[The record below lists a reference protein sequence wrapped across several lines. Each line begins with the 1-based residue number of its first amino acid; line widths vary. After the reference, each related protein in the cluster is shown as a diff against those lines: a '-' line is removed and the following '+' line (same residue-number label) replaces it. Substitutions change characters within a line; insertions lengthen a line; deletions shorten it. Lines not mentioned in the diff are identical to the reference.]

1 MCTIY
6 RELGIRKDEKKKEGK
21 VNRKNKEKTKN
32 KIHIDENMI
41 KFNSYV
47 LYKNSTYWNFIIM
60 LAVKKWSNSIE
71 K

>member
-1 MCTIY
+1 MGYQSSWALPYIEVCIHVQ
-6 RELGIRKDEKKKEGK
+6 RARHQKGREKKEEGK

-47 LYKNSTYWNFIIM
+47 LYKNSSY
-60 LAVKKWSNSIE
+60 
-71 K
+71 

>member
-1 MCTIY
+1 MY
-6 RELGIRKDEKKKEGK
+6 RGLGIRKDEKKKEESK
-21 VNRKNKEKTKN
+21 VNRKNKEKTKI

-47 LYKNSTYWNFIIM
+47 LYKNSSNRNFIII
-60 LAVKKWSNSIE
+60 LAPKKRSNRIE

>member
-1 MCTIY
+1 MEHPVY
-6 RELGIRKDEKKKEGK
+6 KGLVIRKDEKKKEEGK

-47 LYKNSTYWNFIIM
+47 LY
-60 LAVKKWSNSIE
+60 E
-71 K
+71 KSSY